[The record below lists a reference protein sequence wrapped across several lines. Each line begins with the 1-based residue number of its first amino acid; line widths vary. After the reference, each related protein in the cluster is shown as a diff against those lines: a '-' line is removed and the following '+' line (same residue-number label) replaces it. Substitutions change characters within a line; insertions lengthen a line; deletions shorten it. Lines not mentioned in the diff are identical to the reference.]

1 MSTTGSYPP
10 DSPVAQAGFNYVPPP
25 STSTQS
31 KWALILGIVS
41 LFIGGIFLGIP
52 AIILGVNGKRTDR
65 YNKVSTTYA
74 TTGIFFGILSCVITF
89 VAAFIVLIMY
99 TTTGSILKSSEE
111 NAVRGEAKT
120 LAVLGANYG
129 TINGTFAG
137 LTVETL
143 TEDDKAGALV
153 GKPKIVLEQGFESF
167 CVESV
172 LGQAGSPTEVSYHVS
187 VLLNNKPGSALP
199 GPCPV

>member
-1 MSTTGSYPP
+1 MSTTGPYP
-10 DSPVAQAGFNYVPPP
+10 DNPVAQAGFNYVPPP
-25 STSTQS
+25 GTSTQS

-52 AIILGVNGKRTDR
+52 AIILGVSGKRTDR
-65 YNKVSTTYA
+65 YNKVSTTSA
-74 TTGIFFGILSCVITF
+74 NAGIFLGSISCIITF
-89 VAAFIVLIMY
+89 VAAFIVLIVY

-111 NAVRGEAKT
+111 SAVRGEAKT
-120 LAVLGANYG
+120 LAILGASYG
-129 TINGTFAG
+129 VTNGTFEG

-143 TEDDKAGALV
+143 SEDDKAGVLV

-172 LGQAGSPTEVSYHVS
+172 LGNAGSSTEVSYHVS
-187 VLLNNKPGSALP
+187 VLLNSKPGSALP
-199 GPCPV
+199 GRCPV